1 MIYKKSFN
9 SLDLGKFIAAIFVVA
24 IHSNPFDGV
33 LEKVFIHAIAFM
45 AVPFFFITS
54 SFLFFRK
61 APNSEKMKHYMKRI
75 MILYLFWGI
84 YSIPLFY
91 YYHTPP
97 NGEPIT
103 IGEFIHNFF
112 LSSTYSGSWFLMASL
127 ESVILVWLLAKK
139 FNKYFILIL
148 AILIY
153 IYNSFASEGL
163 IANDNAFTNGLSFI
177 KGDWMKAMLFVA
189 FGKIVADNETFILN
203 KIKTIS
209 VIFFIIMVLLDLY
222 NVFYLQDFHQGFLY
236 LLSIAILPLTALSI
250 FLFALCHETQADLPY
265 RVFRRM
271 STMFYLSHFTF
282 VAIIAYVLHNMI
294 GTDAPLLRYGIVL
307 AFCFILYFF
316 MEKMKDV
323 KGFTWLKY
331 GF

>member
-1 MIYKKSFN
+1 MQDKRNFN
-9 SLDLGKFIAAIFVVA
+9 SLDLCKFIAAIFVVA

-61 APNSEKMKHYMKRI
+61 APNSEKMKHYLKRI

-97 NGEPIT
+97 NGEPISIT
-103 IGEFIHNFF
+103 TFIHNFF

-127 ESVILVWLLAKK
+127 ESVLLVWLLAKK
-139 FNKYFILIL
+139 VNKYFILIL

-153 IYNSFASEGL
+153 TYNSFASEGL

-177 KGDWMKAMLFVA
+177 KGDWMKAMLFIS
-189 FGKIVADNETFILN
+189 FGKIIADHEVFILN
-203 KIKTIS
+203 KIKTLS
-209 VIFFIIMVLLDLY
+209 VIFFIVMVLLDFF
-222 NVFYLQDFHQGFLY
+222 NVFYLQNYHQGIFH

-250 FLFALCHETQADLPY
+250 FLFALCHETRADLPY

-271 STMFYLSHFTF
+271 STMFYLSHFTLVNIVGF
-282 VAIIAYVLHNMI
+282 CLHDFFSI
-294 GTDAPLLRYGIVL
+294 DAPLLRYGIVL
-307 AFCFILYFF
+307 ALCFTLYFF